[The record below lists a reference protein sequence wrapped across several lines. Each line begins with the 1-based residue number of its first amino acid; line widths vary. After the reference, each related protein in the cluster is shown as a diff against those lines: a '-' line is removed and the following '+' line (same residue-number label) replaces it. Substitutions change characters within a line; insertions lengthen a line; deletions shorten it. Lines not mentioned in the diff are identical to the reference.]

1 MKEKR
6 IIGINVLDRIKE
18 AGRTQSVLTKYA
30 TSIKTRLGFHELSED
45 VCSRNG
51 FVILELT
58 GKKSDWDQL
67 ENELNEIGG
76 VNIQSMSFD
85 LSK

>member
-1 MKEKR
+1 MTEKR

-18 AGRTQSVLTKYA
+18 AGRTQKILSKYA

-58 GKKSDWDQL
+58 GKKLDWDML

-76 VNIQSMSFD
+76 INIQKMIFD
-85 LSK
+85 LNK

>member
-18 AGRTQSVLTKYA
+18 AGRTQKILSKYA
-30 TSIKTRLGFHELSED
+30 KSIKTRLGFHELSED

-51 FVILELT
+51 FIILELT
-58 GKKSDWDQL
+58 GEISTWDELQ
-67 ENELNEIGG
+67 NELNEIGG
-76 VNIQSMSFD
+76 INIQKMSFD